1 MAKRVYNFNP
11 GPAVLPYP
19 VLEEASKSVLEYAD
33 QGMSLLEMSHRS
45 KPYEAINEEAE
56 KDLKEFMGLTAGYR
70 VIFVGGGASS
80 QFAAVPMNLL
90 GPGMVADY
98 INTGTWAT
106 KAIEEARKLGGQVN
120 VAASSEDR
128 KFAYI
133 PKSYKLTKGAAYVH
147 MTTNN
152 TIYGTQ
158 WQHIPEVGDVP
169 LIADMSSDILS
180 KKMDFNKFSLIYA
193 GAQKNLGAAGVTVVI
208 LKESLLEKAIDTIP
222 TMIKYKTHVKNNSL
236 YNTPPVF
243 SVYIVYLVLKWIKKE
258 GGLEAI
264 EKINK
269 KKADLLY
276 GALDEMSE
284 FYHPV
289 VDKDSRSW
297 MNVTFLLP
305 TPELEDKF
313 AKEAK
318 EQGLVGLKGHRSVGG
333 MRASIYNAF
342 PYEGVEKLVDFMKTF
357 SKTNAMAKK

>member
-11 GPAVLPYP
+11 GPAVLPYS

-45 KPYEAINEEAE
+45 KPYEAINEQAE
-56 KDLKEFMGLTAGYR
+56 KDLKELMGLPEGYR
-70 VIFVGGGASS
+70 VIFVGGGAST
-80 QFAAVPMNLL
+80 QFAALPMNLL
-90 GPGMVADY
+90 REGMVADY

-106 KAIEEARKLGGQVN
+106 KAIEEAQKLGGQVN
-120 VAASSEDR
+120 VAATSEDR

-133 PKSYKLTKGAAYVH
+133 PKSFKFTKGAAYVH

-158 WQHIPEVGDVP
+158 WHYIPEVGDVP
-169 LIADMSSDILS
+169 LFADMSSDILS
-180 KKMDFNKFSLIYA
+180 HRMDFKKFSLIYA
-193 GAQKNLGAAGVTVVI
+193 GAQKNLGAAGVTVVV
-208 LKESLLEKAIDTIP
+208 LKESLLEKSNDKIP
-222 TMIKYKTHVKNNSL
+222 TMLKYKTHIKNNSL

-243 SVYIVYLVLKWIKKE
+243 SVYIVHLVLKWIKGQ

-276 GALDEMSE
+276 EALDDMNE

-297 MNVTFLLP
+297 MNITFLLP
-305 TPELEDKF
+305 MPELEEKF
-313 AKEAK
+313 AREAK
-318 EQGLVGLKGHRSVGG
+318 DLGLIGLKGHRSVGG

-342 PYEGVEKLVDFMKTF
+342 PYEGVEKLVEFMKAF